1 MLLKRL
7 NRLHIKQKLILIIT
21 ASTLS
26 GLLLMIVGLTTYQQ
40 TAYRDQMQRE
50 IRILAEVISDRSN
63 AAILFGDTEL
73 LTENLTSM
81 RLHQAIILACIY
93 DEHGEV
99 IASSAPRYR
108 PATCPKH
115 TAANGFYDNALHW
128 TQPIVVDGEVMGR
141 LYVKSHLQLLQEEY
155 NRYLFIGLSI
165 TALAVLGSFIVA
177 LFVQRLISSPILN
190 LAHTAKAIA
199 NNEGDNIRAS
209 KTTDDEIGE
218 MVDAFNLML
227 DVIQSRERELK
238 EHQDNLEKTVDE
250 RTRKLKI
257 ANQELEAFSY
267 SVSHDLKAPL
277 RALDGFSQAI
287 IEDYGDQL
295 DPLGQ
300 NYLNRIR
307 SASQRMEK
315 LIESMLYLSRIGRQN
330 INIKEVNISHI
341 SYKVLSLLHE
351 GDPNRDIHTEVEP
364 DIIVDADQALIE
376 IVLNNLIGNAWKYTL
391 KTEKPEIEIR
401 KEQDYFYV
409 RDNGAGFD
417 MTYANKLFGAFQR
430 LHKDQEFEGTGI
442 GLATVARIVHRHG
455 GEIWA
460 TAEPDKGAT
469 FYVRLPKQ

>member
-1 MLLKRL
+1 
-7 NRLHIKQKLILIIT
+7 
-21 ASTLS
+21 
-26 GLLLMIVGLTTYQQ
+26 
-40 TAYRDQMQRE
+40 
-50 IRILAEVISDRSN
+50 
-63 AAILFGDTEL
+63 
-73 LTENLTSM
+73 
-81 RLHQAIILACIY
+81 
-93 DEHGEV
+93 
-99 IASSAPRYR
+99 
-108 PATCPKH
+108 
-115 TAANGFYDNALHW
+115 
-128 TQPIVVDGEVMGR
+128 
-141 LYVKSHLQLLQEEY
+141 
-155 NRYLFIGLSI
+155 
-165 TALAVLGSFIVA
+165 
-177 LFVQRLISSPILN
+177 
-190 LAHTAKAIA
+190 
-199 NNEGDNIRAS
+199 
-209 KTTDDEIGE
+209 
-218 MVDAFNLML
+218 ML

-341 SYKVLSLLHE
+341 SYRVLSLLHE

-460 TAEPDKGAT
+460 NAEPDKGAT
-469 FYVRLPKQ
+469 FYIRLPKQ